1 MPLITARSDTPEET
15 TDSALIRAVRE
26 PLALGWQ
33 NIFNSPE
40 FLRDCEEK
48 EQKSFAGR

>member
-40 FLRDCEEK
+40 FLRHCEEK